1 MANFAAHGHPTSGTH
16 PAVLSRGQI
25 LDGKYRIEQPLA
37 EGGVGIV
44 VLATQLQLERP
55 VAIKY
60 LRPEALRQEMLVAQ
74 FEREAR
80 LAAKI
85 RSEHVVRVHDVGVNQ
100 AIGPYVVMEF
110 LEGGDLETLLSDGP
124 LPVEIAV
131 DYVLQACEGIAEAHE
146 LSIVHRDLKP
156 ANLFLANRPRN
167 PPILKIIDF
176 GISRI
181 VPKRGSAGWSAEE
194 RTAVGTPAYMSPEQ
208 ISGGDVDA
216 RADVWALGVVLF
228 ELLTAA
234 RPFDGASTEEVC
246 DAILGLAPVRLTEL
260 RPDVPL
266 AVEAIVHKCLEKDP
280 ARRYRTVG
288 ELAHALGATM
298 AATSSPA
305 EASAAPLSARRPPD
319 PRTQNPTVLVSR
331 RRGPSRAV
339 QIALVAVVA
348 LSIAG
353 AALLASS
360 LRSREPAPT
369 VTTAEPAAEPTA
381 AATVTPATPSST
393 GADEPA
399 PTSFEILDP
408 ATSPGTE
415 PAGSNAS
422 DKRVAKPQSRPIA
435 KPRSSA
441 PKSDRS
447 GLFGSG
453 RQ

>member
-1 MANFAAHGHPTSGTH
+1 MANFAAHGHPTSGMQ

-60 LRPEALRQEMLVAQ
+60 LRPEALQQETLVVQ

-85 RSEHVVRVHDVGVNQ
+85 RSEHVVRVHDVGVND

-110 LEGGDLETLLSDGP
+110 LEGGDLETLLGDGP
-124 LPVEIAV
+124 LPLEIAV

-167 PPILKIIDF
+167 APILKIIDF

-208 ISGGDVDA
+208 ISGGHVDA

-234 RPFDGASTEEVC
+234 RPFDGASTEDVC

-266 AVEAIVHKCLEKDP
+266 AIEAIVHKCLEKDP
-280 ARRYRTVG
+280 ARRYPTVG
-288 ELAHALGATM
+288 DLARALEATM

-305 EASAAPLSARRPPD
+305 DASAAPLSVRRPPD

-331 RRGPSRAV
+331 RRGPSRAL

-360 LRSREPAPT
+360 LRSREPAAT
-369 VTTAEPAAEPTA
+369 VTTAEP
-381 AATVTPATPSST
+381 TVASTVAPAPPSST
-393 GADEPA
+393 EADQPA

-415 PAGSNAS
+415 AAGSNAS
-422 DKRVAKPQSRPIA
+422 DKHVAKPQARPVA

-441 PKSDRS
+441 PKADRS